1 MPQFFT
7 HIPIWSLWWA
17 QETWT
22 GSIAT
27 TYNSVLVLGKKTEY
41 NEALRFLQFI
51 LESPEKLSYG
61 DLYELS
67 GDIHYLLDEAH
78 ERVIDMY
85 QRAYESTPSVRLA
98 KKIQY
103 LQNSI
108 YNEQHTLWSDWYTED
123 ANTLDSTISDAMQE
137 IRDDQRSR
145 SDMMNTLPWDG
156 AFDIDR
162 AYLRSVLDGNQSSSE
177 KDW

>member
-1 MPQFFT
+1 M
-7 HIPIWSLWWA
+7 
-17 QETWT
+17 
-22 GSIAT
+22 
-27 TYNSVLVLGKKTEY
+27 
-41 NEALRFLQFI
+41 QFI

-108 YNEQHTLWSDWYTED
+108 YNEQHTL
-123 ANTLDSTISDAMQE
+123 
-137 IRDDQRSR
+137 
-145 SDMMNTLPWDG
+145 
-156 AFDIDR
+156 
-162 AYLRSVLDGNQSSSE
+162 
-177 KDW
+177 